1 MVMVAPSHFPMCTII
16 GDPYSTGL
24 RIPIPRS
31 PAFYFCLFNL
41 IPLIFANLPA
51 WQFLPVIPAC
61 S

>member
-31 PAFYFCLFNL
+31 PAFYFCCLNST
-41 IPLIFANLPA
+41 LPA
-51 WQFLPVIPAC
+51 FADRQDI
-61 S
+61 